1 MSKRPMGG
9 VTLSS
14 QYATSLRDWRREREF
29 RQDAIDI
36 SRKDGATEEEILA
49 MPKPRGWWEY
59 AVDPRADGAPTSPNS
74 NELGQLD
81 RSSPLN
87 TDALILQPWWDEASV
102 GHDTQSIMEYQQML
116 KSEIDNIPS
125 ALSYYLDEAWT
136 PDIYVR
142 TSMADYV
149 PSLFNIFTNS
159 DGDRLDPAKTEN
171 LFKRTGQTFIQ
182 GSVGLGA
189 MGLAG
194 FLALKMMPSVVDS
207 TMEIFEKVVK
217 GTVETTV
224 GALSTLRQEGLRHK
238 MAKKA
243 ITGD

>member
-29 RQDAIDI
+29 RQEAIDNA
-36 SRKDGATEEEILA
+36 RKDGVDEQEILT
-49 MPKPRGWWEY
+49 MPAPRGWWEY

-81 RSSPLN
+81 RSSNLN

-116 KSEIDNIPS
+116 KSEINNIPS

-149 PSLFNIFTNS
+149 PNLFNIFLNS
-159 DGDRLDPAKTEN
+159 DGDRLDPSKTEGV
-171 LFKRTGQTFIQ
+171 FKRTGQTFIQ

-194 FLALKMMPSVVDS
+194 FLALKIMPSVVDS